1 MFESIAMI
9 CYLSMV
15 QPQEIQEP
23 VLLHET
29 KSLEV
34 YTGNGG
40 GEPEEDPS
48 KKKRDQYQPLY
59 KLNEIIARGMSV
71 TVK

>member
-15 QPQEIQEP
+15 QPQEIQQPLFEP
-23 VLLHET
+23 KEIA
-29 KSLEV
+29 LEV

-40 GEPEEDPS
+40 GEPEEDPTEE
-48 KKKRDQYQPLY
+48 KRD
-59 KLNEIIARGMSV
+59 
-71 TVK
+71 

>member
-15 QPQEIQEP
+15 QPQEIQQPILFEQE
-23 VLLHET
+23 VA
-29 KSLEV
+29 LEV

-40 GEPEEDPS
+40 GEPEEDPD
-48 KKKRDQYQPLY
+48 KTKRD
-59 KLNEIIARGMSV
+59 
-71 TVK
+71 

>member
-15 QPQEIQEP
+15 EPQEIQQPIFEP
-23 VLLHET
+23 EVAH
-29 KSLEV
+29 EV

-40 GEPEEDPS
+40 GEPEEDPD
-48 KKKRDQYQPLY
+48 KTKRD
-59 KLNEIIARGMSV
+59 
-71 TVK
+71 